1 MGVLSNAG
9 DHARAR
15 ALLQRMRHSSAPPD
29 LITYGKVTD
38 ACVRGGVPLGE
49 VLQLFDEMQ
58 VGGFCLMCCSTYSD
72 LLCACCSFL

>member
-9 DHARAR
+9 DHQRAR
-15 ALLQRMRHSSAPPD
+15 ALLQRMRNSSAPPD

-58 VGGFCLMCCSTYSD
+58 VRFSRGCF
-72 LLCACCSFL
+72 F